1 MFQKE
6 KTKGITL
13 ISLMITVIM
22 LLILSSVAMNLAVNT
37 DGVFD
42 KTGASANKWNASVA
56 TEENAMQNIIEQSEE
71 MGNIEQVASLITFT
85 VDGTEY
91 QAEEGMTWR
100 IWVTECK
107 SDEFYINNSFAAKY
121 GSRDYIS
128 TIDGANW
135 RKWSCWA

>member
-13 ISLMITVIM
+13 ISLMITVII

-42 KTGASANKWNASVA
+42 RTGASANKWNASVA

-71 MGNIEQVASLITFT
+71 MGNVEQVASLITFT
-85 VDGTEY
+85 VNGTEY

-100 IWVTECK
+100 IWITECK
-107 SDEFYINNSFAAKY
+107 SDEFYISNSFAAKY
-121 GSRDYIS
+121 GSGDYIS

>member
-71 MGNIEQVASLITFT
+71 MENIEQVASLITFT
-85 VDGTEY
+85 VNGTEY

-100 IWVTECK
+100 IW
-107 SDEFYINNSFAAKY
+107 DN
-121 GSRDYIS
+121 GM
-128 TIDGANW
+128 
-135 RKWSCWA
+135 

>member
-37 DGVFD
+37 GGVFD
-42 KTGASANKWNASVA
+42 RAGASANKWNASVA

-85 VDGTEY
+85 VNGTEY
-91 QAEEGMTWR
+91 QAAYYR
-100 IWVTECK
+100 RQV
-107 SDEFYINNSFAAKY
+107 
-121 GSRDYIS
+121 
-128 TIDGANW
+128 
-135 RKWSCWA
+135 